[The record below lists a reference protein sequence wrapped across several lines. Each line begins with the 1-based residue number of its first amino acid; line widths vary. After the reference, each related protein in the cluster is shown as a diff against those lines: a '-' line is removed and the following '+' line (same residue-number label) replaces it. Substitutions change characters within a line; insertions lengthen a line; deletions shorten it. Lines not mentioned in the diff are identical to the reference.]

1 MKKFLGVV
9 LSMALAVSTAVAGDA
24 AKPNSKSG
32 AKQQTITGYLVD
44 VACASENASH
54 PEPGFA
60 ARHDKSCL
68 QMPECAKSGYAIL
81 TDDDKVVKLDKESSE
96 HAKKL
101 IAATNKKDNWKV
113 SATGVLSEEGFAA
126 HSLKLR

>member
-1 MKKFLGVV
+1 MKKFTGVV
-9 LSMALAVSTAVAGDA
+9 LSMALAVSTAFAGDA
-24 AKPNSKSG
+24 AKPNRKFDG
-32 AKQQTITGYLVD
+32 RQQTITGYLVD

-60 ARHDKSCL
+60 AKHDKDCL
-68 QMPECAKSGYAIL
+68 QMPDCANTGYAIL
-81 TDDDKVVKLDKESSE
+81 TDDNKVIKLDKESSE

-101 IAATNKKDNWKV
+101 IAAAVKKDNWKV